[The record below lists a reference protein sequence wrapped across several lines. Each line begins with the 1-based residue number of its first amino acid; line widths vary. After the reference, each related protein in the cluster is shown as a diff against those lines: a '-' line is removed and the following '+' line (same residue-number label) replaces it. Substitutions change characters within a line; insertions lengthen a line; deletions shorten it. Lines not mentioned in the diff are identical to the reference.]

1 MSDNG
6 LPTTE
11 GQHEDEVTGT
21 GANGEAGATD
31 GNEGREPVAD
41 AREMDP
47 EADPETDAEE
57 ADADFDDALERS
69 SGIIAD
75 AADALLRD
83 AGAPLDEY
91 AAEALERERGDDG
104 DVDLLEEDEED
115 GESAEEGPEEGEEG
129 DEGEEPGETGPS
141 AEGGETAAGAEGGGR
156 SRRRRRGRGR
166 RREDG
171 GRTEP
176 GPATVAALV
185 RKPGQSVMLVNDRP
199 GEECRVAILE
209 NNRLEALFIERESSA
224 TNVGNIYK
232 ARVTN
237 IEPAIQAAFVD
248 FGEGASGF
256 LHISDLHPR
265 YFPGGD
271 KVEKVGKK
279 IPRRERPLMQ
289 QALKRGQEILVQVLK
304 EGLGSKGPTVTSYL
318 SIPGR
323 LMVMMPEMGK
333 VGVSRKVEDEE
344 QRRAMRKILDQ
355 LELPEGFG
363 FILRTAGF
371 DRTLGELNRDVAY
384 LRRLWEV
391 MRKRMDSTGAPCL
404 LYSEGDLLI
413 RTLRDLADEH
423 VSTVVIDSE
432 PAFRKA
438 KAFLEVVAPTSAPRL
453 VFWDRETPLFHAFD
467 AERQVT
473 MLHSREVPLPSGG
486 ALVIDQTEAMVAID
500 VNSGRSRSARDSET
514 NAYQTNLEAVE
525 EIARQLR
532 LRDLGGVIV
541 NDLIDMRSHK
551 HRREIEGR
559 FAAALRRDRAKT
571 TIAPISDFGV
581 LEMTRQRMRPSVR
594 KTHFMDCPHCH
605 GIGEIK
611 QPDVVAGDAL
621 REIEWLFSNA
631 PVKRVEL
638 VCSVK
643 VATVL
648 LSTRRSALTRLERT
662 TGKRVDVRISE
673 AIAIDRVDLYAYDGH
688 GADLEIPR
696 LPKPQRPDLAALPPE
711 VPESQREHDEDDDD
725 FEVVEEGG
733 RRRRRR
739 RRRHGPADTTAM
751 IMGGSFDDLPE
762 IDESGGGIT
771 VAQAIEREKASARA
785 EAAAKEAARKE
796 SAQRQRQAPSQGASQ
811 PAAGEGGESGE
822 GGGRRRR
829 RRRRGR
835 GRGRE
840 GEIAT
845 VPTEAAPPP
854 PPPPPSE
861 PMALHLLAKDLGLTS
876 KDLLGRIAESGAF
889 EAKSHM
895 TKLTGEQVDLVRSWF
910 KPPEP
915 EPIPPST
922 EEMDD
927 EGDEG
932 EAEGGSDSESGA
944 SASDGQPGEGGG
956 RRRRRRRRG
965 RGRGRGEGGEGANG
979 ANGASGGQAQAPNPP
994 PERRDSNDQPRGD
1007 DGQGGDEGQGGET
1020 GEGGEGG
1027 GRRRRRRRRGRGR
1040 GGEGGGGG
1048 GGGSGGGGGGGGGG
1062 SGGGGGRSPAPSSP
1076 TPAPA
1081 PASSAPKPRSLY
1093 GGRVRRLAPGEK
1105 PRGGGGDE

>member
-1 MSDNG
+1 
-6 LPTTE
+6 
-11 GQHEDEVTGT
+11 
-21 GANGEAGATD
+21 
-31 GNEGREPVAD
+31 
-41 AREMDP
+41 
-47 EADPETDAEE
+47 
-57 ADADFDDALERS
+57 
-69 SGIIAD
+69 
-75 AADALLRD
+75 
-83 AGAPLDEY
+83 
-91 AAEALERERGDDG
+91 EREHGEDG
-104 DVDLLEEDEED
+104 DVDLLEDDEEAD
-115 GESAEEGPEEGEEG
+115 GDEESAEPGEEG
-129 DEGEEPGETGPS
+129 DGEAETG
-141 AEGGETAAGAEGGGR
+141 AEAGETAADAAGEEGGGR
-156 SRRRRRGRGR
+156 GRRRRRGRGR

-171 GRTEP
+171 ARPEP
-176 GPATVAALV
+176 GAATVTVPA

-209 NNRLEALFIERESSA
+209 SNRLEALFIERESSA

-232 ARVTN
+232 GRVTN
-237 IEPAIQAAFVD
+237 IEPAIQAAFID

-384 LRRLWEV
+384 LKRLWDV

-453 VFWDRETPLFHAFD
+453 LFWDKETPLFHAFD
-467 AERQVT
+467 AERQVA

-514 NAYQTNLEAVE
+514 NAYQNNLEAVE

-551 HRREIEGR
+551 HRREIEAR

-571 TIAPISDFGV
+571 TTAPISDFGV

-621 REIEWLFSNA
+621 REIEWLCSNGQ
-631 PVKRVEL
+631 VKRVEL

-696 LPKPQRPDLAALPPE
+696 LPRPQRPDVASLPTE
-711 VPESQREHDEDDDD
+711 VPESHQDEDDDD
-725 FEVVEEGG
+725 FEIVEEGG

-751 IMGGSFDDLPE
+751 IMGGSFDDLPAV
-762 IDESGGGIT
+762 DESGGGIT
-771 VAQAIEREKASARA
+771 VAQAIEREKVAARA

-796 SAQRQRQAPSQGASQ
+796 AQRQQQAATQGQSRGQ
-811 PAAGEGGESGE
+811 PQAAAGEGGEPGE

-835 GRGRE
+835 GRGGE
-840 GEIAT
+840 GQAGADGAMA
-845 VPTEAAPPP
+845 PAEAAPPP

-861 PMALHLLAKDLGLTS
+861 PMALHVLAKDLGLTS

-910 KPPEP
+910 TPPEP
-915 EPIPPST
+915 EPGPDSS
-922 EEMDD
+922 EEPDD
-927 EGDEG
+927 EGHKGEADEG
-932 EAEGGSDSESGA
+932 
-944 SASDGQPGEGGG
+944 GGG

-965 RGRGRGEGGEGANG
+965 RGRGRGEGGEGGGGEASS
-979 ANGASGGQAQAPNPP
+979 SGGGQPQAANPP
-994 PERRDSNDQPRGD
+994 RERGETNNQPRGD
-1007 DGQGGDEGQGGET
+1007 GGGE
-1020 GEGGEGG
+1020 GSEGGEGG

-1040 GGEGGGGG
+1040 CGE
-1048 GGGSGGGGGGGGGG
+1048 GGGGGGGGGG
-1062 SGGGGGRSPAPSSP
+1062 SPAPSSP
-1076 TPAPA
+1076 
-1081 PASSAPKPRSLY
+1081 
-1093 GGRVRRLAPGEK
+1093 
-1105 PRGGGGDE
+1105 

>member
-1 MSDNG
+1 MSEQGLDSG
-6 LPTTE
+6 LPPTE
-11 GQHEDEVTGT
+11 GTQEQNQDRDHGHEREAT
-21 GANGEAGATD
+21 GAITNGEAGARD
-31 GNEGREPVAD
+31 EALAAEASEPSVESHDAEG
-41 AREMDP
+41 DP
-47 EADPETDAEE
+47 EAEGDIDGEGD
-57 ADADFDDALERS
+57 DDFDDALERA

-75 AADALLRD
+75 AADSLLRD

-91 AAEALERERGDDG
+91 AAEALEREHGEEDAEI
-104 DVDLLEEDEED
+104 DLLDEDEDEGED
-115 GESAEEGPEEGEEG
+115 GEESDEAESSA
-129 DEGEEPGETGPS
+129 D
-141 AEGGETAAGAEGGGR
+141 GGEPAAEAAAEEGGGR
-156 SRRRRRGRGR
+156 RRRRRRGRGR

-171 GRTEP
+171 REEGREEAKRS
-176 GPATVAALV
+176 GGAAAAIPA
-185 RKPGQSVMLVNDRP
+185 RKPAQSLMLVNDRP

-209 NNRLEALFIERESSA
+209 SGRLEALFIERESSA

-232 ARVTN
+232 GRVTN
-237 IEPAIQAAFVD
+237 IEPAIQAAFID

-256 LHISDLHPR
+256 LHVSDLHPR

-355 LELPEGFG
+355 LDLPEGFG

-391 MRKRMDSTGAPCL
+391 MQKRMESTGAPCL

-438 KAFLEVVAPTSAPRL
+438 KAFLEVVAPTSAPK
-453 VFWDRETPLFHAFD
+453 VAFWDKETPLFHAFD

-551 HRREIEGR
+551 HRREIEAR
-559 FAAALRRDRAKT
+559 FMAALRRDRAKT
-571 TIAPISDFGV
+571 TTAPISDFGV

-621 REIEWLFSNA
+621 REIEWLFSNG
-631 PVKRVEL
+631 PVRRVEL

-648 LSTRRSALTRLERT
+648 LSARRSALSRLERT

-688 GADLEIPR
+688 GADLEIGR
-696 LPKPQRPDLAALPPE
+696 LPRPPRPDLGALPLD
-711 VPESQREHDEDDDD
+711 VPESAREEDDDD
-725 FEVVEEGG
+725 FEIVEEGG

-751 IMGGSFDDLPE
+751 IMGGSFADLPDV
-762 IDESGGGIT
+762 DESGDGIT
-771 VAQAIEREKASARA
+771 VAQAIEREKVAARA
-785 EAAAKEAARKE
+785 EAAAKETARKE
-796 SAQRQRQAPSQGASQ
+796 AQRQQQAAQGASQ
-811 PAAGEGGESGE
+811 SAAGEGGEPGE

-835 GRGRE
+835 GRGGE
-840 GEIAT
+840 GQADGEDVRTPA
-845 VPTEAAPPP
+845 EAA

-915 EPIPPST
+915 EPGPA
-922 EEMDD
+922 D
-927 EGDEG
+927 ELEDEG
-932 EAEGGSDSESGA
+932 EGDGEGEGGSDAEGGTTGP
-944 SASDGQPGEGGG
+944 DGQPGEGGG
-956 RRRRRRRRG
+956 RRRRRRRRRG
-965 RGRGRGEGGEGANG
+965 RGRGRGEAGEGGSAETSSSGGGQPPAANPPRDRGEPNNPPREDGGE
-979 ANGASGGQAQAPNPP
+979 S
-994 PERRDSNDQPRGD
+994 
-1007 DGQGGDEGQGGET
+1007 
-1020 GEGGEGG
+1020 GEGG

-1040 GGEGGGGG
+1040 GGDGGGEGGGGG
-1048 GGGSGGGGGGGGGG
+1048 GDGGGG
-1062 SGGGGGRSPAPSSP
+1062 SPAPSSP
-1076 TPAPA
+1076 PPAPA
-1081 PASSAPKPRSLY
+1081 ASSAPKPRSLY

-1105 PRGGGGDE
+1105 PRGGGDE